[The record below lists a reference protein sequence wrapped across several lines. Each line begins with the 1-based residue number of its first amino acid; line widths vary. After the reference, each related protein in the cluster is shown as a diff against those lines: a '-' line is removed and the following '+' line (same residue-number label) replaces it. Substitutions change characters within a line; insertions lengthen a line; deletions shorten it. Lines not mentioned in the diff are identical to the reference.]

1 MQKTCRKYK
10 SPESPRER
18 QKGSFTLDFQF
29 PNRYF
34 SSTVYFLPGDVS
46 QSPWTIF
53 TMPHSPF
60 YLGQFEGDFCSLCK
74 PMTSGWL
81 KNFPGFREMFGL
93 LFSPLVERERMLV
106 KGGEEKRR

>member
-1 MQKTCRKYK
+1 MQKTGRESRDK
-10 SPESPRER
+10 SPESSRER

-34 SSTVYFLPGDVS
+34 PTVYFLPGDVS

-60 YLGQFEGDFCSLCK
+60 YLGQFEGIFVPCNQ
-74 PMTSGWL
+74 MTPVGL
-81 KNFPGFREMFGL
+81 KNSPGFRVVLGCF
-93 LFSPLVERERMLV
+93 LVL
-106 KGGEEKRR
+106 GGERKNAC